1 MGVPFLPWKL
11 EFKQFRFHHIERV
24 LRCYRLQRFRLSNAL
39 LACFCSLCL
48 STPGKPLTQEYFSK
62 FLPSVT
68 GIPHRAQRRTQ
79 AGQRTVEGY
88 SPQSFRLCP

>member
-68 GIPHRAQRRTQ
+68 GIPHRAQRRTL
-79 AGQRTVEGY
+79 AG
-88 SPQSFRLCP
+88 